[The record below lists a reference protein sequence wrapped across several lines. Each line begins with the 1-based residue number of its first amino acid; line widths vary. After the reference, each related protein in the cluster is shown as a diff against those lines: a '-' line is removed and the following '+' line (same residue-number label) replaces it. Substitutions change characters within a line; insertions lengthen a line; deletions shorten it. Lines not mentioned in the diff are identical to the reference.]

1 VGNGSASAVCRWVSN
16 ARHGLRKHPPVSRT
30 GFALSGGVQMR
41 PETDTAALAR
51 SAGSVPLPVAR

>member
-1 VGNGSASAVCRWVSN
+1 VCQWVSN
-16 ARHGLRKHPPVSRT
+16 ARHGLRKHPPMSRT
-30 GFALSGGVQMR
+30 GFALSGGVQPR